1 MLKNYF
7 LISYRHLLKD
17 KVFSF
22 INIFGLALGIASFLL
37 IISYV
42 RYEYSYDHINENIDN
57 IYRVESIFYKG
68 DQKTD
73 HWPTSTNGYAPAMKE
88 TFPEIIDYTRINWYN
103 SDRMVRYE
111 EIKFRENHVCFADSN
126 FFTFFEYPVI
136 RGNRET
142 FLKEPNTVIISESAA
157 KKFFGNEDPLG
168 KRLQISTFRD
178 AFDCEVTG
186 VFADIPGNHTMQFDF
201 LISWI
206 TSAKWLWDFW
216 YLHESYSYVKLRE
229 GTDPKK
235 LADQFPALSEQYKTR
250 TTLKDHTWAI
260 DFVPLADIHLNEAK
274 PYEVEAKGNRKAV
287 NFLLLISFVILLIA
301 WVNYINLS
309 TAKAMARAREVG
321 IRKVSGSDKLQLIFQ
336 FMLESAFINILAAIL
351 AFGIVLL
358 ALMILPE
365 LTGSTFELV
374 MMSDPEFYTIFLS
387 VVLVGIVLSGLYPA
401 FILSGFKPSVIL
413 KGKYNTSADGALLR
427 RGLVVVQFSIT
438 IVLIGSTLIAD
449 QQIKHMKRQNL
460 GVKTSQMLAIE
471 APTMTDDYQNKILSF
486 KNELSSLSGVEAVT
500 RSSAVPGKE
509 VAKFL
514 ANRREYA
521 SVDEDRLIEMLMVD
535 FDYIETYGLELV
547 AGRNFDKDMPTDSIA
562 LILNQT
568 AVAHFGFASD
578 QEAIDERI
586 ILEVTQNK
594 RNHIIGVI
602 KDYHQ
607 QSLQKD
613 FTPIILFMDPEYS
626 WIPITY
632 FSVSIATDNLPSV
645 ITAVQ
650 DKWSLFFP
658 ESSFD
663 YFFLDDFFNRQYKAD
678 QQYGSTFAIF
688 SFLAIFIAIMGL
700 FGLTLFTTTSRTKEI
715 GIRKVHGASISSI
728 FILLNRELLRL
739 LLFSSI
745 IAVPAAYF
753 LIGKWLDNYAFR
765 LHLQWWMFIVP
776 IMFVLFLSL
785 LTTGYITFKA
795 ALSNPSRSL
804 RYE

>member
-142 FLKEPNTVIISESAA
+142 FLKEPNTMIISESAA